1 MRKYLLTLPVIAM
14 MMGSTPAHAG
24 FWSDLGKSISNM
36 FSGAGITSGYTT
48 SYGGTTKAPL
58 VVTKF
63 PPNRLLVTRQA
74 LAQRQQIRSN
84 QFDVGYWLLTGI
96 KVPPARVV
104 MQGSTTPNLNNYYN
118 GTYTNNPGHPC
129 SNSSSNC

>member
-1 MRKYLLTLPVIAM
+1 MRKYLLTLPVIAV

-24 FWSDLGKSISNM
+24 FFSDLGKSISNM

-48 SYGGTTKAPL
+48 TYSGTTANPL

-63 PPNRLLVTRQA
+63 PPSRLTATRQA
-74 LAQRQQIRSN
+74 LQQRQAIRSN

-104 MQGSTTPNLNNYYN
+104 VQSNNIPNPYYVPGDPPCH
-118 GTYTNNPGHPC
+118 GTGCN
-129 SNSSSNC
+129 